1 MLEQRKFQAR
11 CASCDHFMVPRVVFT
26 RGEPTHSICPFCGV
40 QAKSFVSSEDAFAFG
55 ETLGRLWKMSSVEKG
70 FVDSLAQRGFGAA
83 SAQRMFKVLKVALL
97 VGIVYLM
104 S

>member
-1 MLEQRKFQAR
+1 MSEQRKSQAR
-11 CASCDHFMVPRVVFT
+11 CASCDHFMVPRVVF
-26 RGEPTHSICPFCGV
+26 RGGVPSHSICPFCGG

-55 ETLGRLWKMSSVEKG
+55 KALGRLWKMSSVEKG
-70 FVDSLAQRGFGAA
+70 FVDSLVQGGFGAT
-83 SAQRMFKVLKVALL
+83 SAHRMFKVFKVALL